1 MQDLR
6 EENNNT
12 LINKVKELNSWRDN
26 TCSYLIS
33 SKYQLFPNLSINSIA
48 IPIKIAEN
56 YSVGINKLI
65 LNLYEMQ
72 KTQNS

>member
-1 MQDLR
+1 MQDLS

-12 LINKVKELNSWRDN
+12 MINKAKELNSWRDN
-26 TCSYLIS
+26 TCSYCMFIS
-33 SKYQLFPNLSINSIA
+33 SKNQLFPNLSTNSIA

-65 LNLYEMQ
+65 LNLHE
-72 KTQNS
+72 TQNS